1 MHVNVGPGS
10 YLELTV
16 PWVVQADGYTTKVIG
31 QLLHLE
37 ATTSLQYRSLV
48 VSETLEFTVRSR
60 YPLRWNGHQEWL
72 LHLTGCKASI
82 WFIYAHKEFFQGSLI
97 LKTVFL
103 NSGKTRFNRIRTIQ
117 IYMLVSEFV

>member
-82 WFIYAHKEFFQGSLI
+82 WFIYAHKEFFQGNLI
-97 LKTVFL
+97 LLRVLIMYNGRTGCI
-103 NSGKTRFNRIRTIQ
+103 GKLRYIVIQ
-117 IYMLVSEFV
+117 IQQ